1 MLLNNIIHYNR
12 TFLGKH
18 HIDLTLLY
26 SREHNTAENM
36 TVVAKGFE
44 NQALGYYG
52 LKNGEVQEVTTSG
65 IETNSLGQ
73 MARLTYTFSDKYTVT
88 GTLRR
93 DGYSEFSKNKKW
105 GTFPSVGV
113 NWNLTG
119 ENFMKESASVDHLAL
134 RASYGTRGNQ
144 SISPYSTLAK
154 VGRSEE
160 HTSALQSL
168 IRTSYADF
176 CLKNKNTPKY

>member
-1 MLLNNIIHYNR
+1 
-12 TFLGKH
+12 
-18 HIDLTLLY
+18 
-26 SREHNTAENM
+26 M

-93 DGYSEFSKNKKW
+93 DGYSEFTKNKKW
-105 GTFPSVGV
+105 GTFPSVGA

-119 ENFMKESASVDHLAL
+119 DRKTIGKDQRETV
-134 RASYGTRGNQ
+134 R
-144 SISPYSTLAK
+144 
-154 VGRSEE
+154 
-160 HTSALQSL
+160 
-168 IRTSYADF
+168 
-176 CLKNKNTPKY
+176 

>member
-1 MLLNNIIHYNR
+1 
-12 TFLGKH
+12 
-18 HIDLTLLY
+18 
-26 SREHNTAENM
+26 
-36 TVVAKGFE
+36 
-44 NQALGYYG
+44 
-52 LKNGEVQEVTTSG
+52 
-65 IETNSLGQ
+65 

-154 VGRSEE
+154 VGTDYYIDRKS
-160 HTSALQSL
+160 TRLNSSQ
-168 IRTSYADF
+168 
-176 CLKNKNTPKY
+176 